1 MWVLDAWKNAEKIT
15 YQIIWEEVKDASNVI
30 DYDIHDEITI
40 DNSSVLNA
48 NNDTTTGMATV
59 IPWVNAPKLKL
70 STSIYVDK
78 LEIPSVWA
86 TLYNDYSFYR
96 PDNAS
101 IYWRNF
107 TVTDARWNWEITY
120 YDSPKW
126 TNRSWMKV
134 PYEWT
139 YQLDVIYPEGW
150 TWFGY
155 TVEFRTPNWWW
166 SADTVWKTFVWP
178 RNTSTQ
184 TESFK
189 RDFAKWEVFWVFCKM
204 DRSSSTPLSAGAS
217 ITIVMTK
224 L

>member
-1 MWVLDAWKNAEKIT
+1 MWVLDARKNAEKIT
-15 YQIIWEEVKDASNVI
+15 YQIIWKDIKDASNVI

-86 TLYNDYSFYR
+86 TLSQSYGFYR
-96 PDNAS
+96 PTDAS

-107 TVTDARWNWEITY
+107 TITDARWNWEITY
-120 YDSPKW
+120 YDSPQW
-126 TNRSWMKV
+126 IQRSWMKI

-139 YQLDVIYPEGW
+139 YQLDVTYPTWW
-150 TWFGY
+150 TWFGF

-178 RNTSTQ
+178 RNNLTQ

-189 RDFAKWEVFWVFCKM
+189 RDFSKWEVFWVLCKM
-204 DRSSSTPLSAGAS
+204 DRWSSTPLSAGAW